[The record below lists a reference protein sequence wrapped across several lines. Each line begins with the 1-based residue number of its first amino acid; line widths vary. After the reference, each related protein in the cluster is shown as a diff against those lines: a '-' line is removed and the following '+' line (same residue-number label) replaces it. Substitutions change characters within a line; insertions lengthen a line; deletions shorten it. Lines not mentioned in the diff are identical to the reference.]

1 MKQSRRP
8 NGPLLTLQ
16 LKFHFA
22 AFIVVVVIV
31 VDVAHKL
38 EPYDVFSV
46 IDVLISWQC
55 PALLGHCD
63 SGSSRRLFKLLPSM
77 KNLGCHC

>member
-22 AFIVVVVIV
+22 AFIVVVV

-46 IDVLISWQC
+46 IDV
-55 PALLGHCD
+55 
-63 SGSSRRLFKLLPSM
+63 
-77 KNLGCHC
+77 